1 MIPGIHDYGL
11 FVVTCI
17 LINVTPPQDTFY
29 ILRLAA
35 SERRSTG

>member
-17 LINVTPPQDTFY
+17 LLNVTPPQDTFY

-35 SERRSTG
+35 SER

>member
-17 LINVTPPQDTFY
+17 LLNLTPAPDTFY

-35 SERRSTG
+35 SER